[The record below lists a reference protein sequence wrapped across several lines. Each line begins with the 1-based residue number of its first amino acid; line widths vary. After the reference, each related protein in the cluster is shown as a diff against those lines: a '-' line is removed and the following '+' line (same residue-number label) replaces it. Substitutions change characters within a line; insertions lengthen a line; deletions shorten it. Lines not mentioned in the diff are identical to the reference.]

1 LLEVCV
7 ASLDA
12 EIAMRQAESDAM
24 SEQREDEV
32 VYRLRTEDLSWRVL
46 NGEMIGLDLQRSE
59 YLATNPTG
67 ALLWEALAQ
76 GATSAGLASLLVER
90 YAIEPEQARGD
101 VERFLVDARERGLIA

>member
-1 LLEVCV
+1 MGR
-7 ASLDA
+7 
-12 EIAMRQAESDAM
+12 AMRQAESDAM

-32 VYRLRTEDLSWRVL
+32 VYRLRTEDLSWRLL

-59 YLATNPTG
+59 YLATNPSG
-67 ALLWEALAQ
+67 ALLWEALAE

-90 YAIEPEQARGD
+90 YAIEPDQARDD